1 MPDRLRNFSYRS
13 LELLCRKQA
22 ALASSEETRR
32 ELEIMAGEYAVL
44 ADRSDRQRT
53 EPDEST

>member
-44 ADRSDRQRT
+44 ADRADRQRT

>member
-44 ADRSDRQRT
+44 ADHADRQRT